1 MEHLLPMPYLPRS
14 KKETDGDL
22 IAPVKMEDNYFMLLP
37 GEQRTLTATYNLSD
51 LGDATP
57 VVEVDSYN
65 NATSKNDPRP
75 TTENLAAGK
84 TATASS
90 TQGSNTASRALETSM
105 YTKWQ
110 SSTNANTG
118 ADPQWFKV
126 DFGEPTIFDRAII
139 GWDYANYAQDM
150 IIEGSDDDEN
160 WVPIYNSKNSNGS
173 SVSDLQF
180 TPVKKRYIRLTMSGK
195 RPGGPQIGPGGT
207 GNGVIGLDAAP
218 ASTSFNIASL
228 EVYAPSISTVVGMN
242 KLVEQFEKESKISNS
257 QVAHS
262 LKLHLTAVAL
272 YEKQNAT
279 EKVVKH
285 MEGFKLLLD
294 QHKAKEFITDQA
306 YNRLKAGADSL
317 IVTWQ

>member
-1 MEHLLPMPYLPRS
+1 MRYQNKAWNYTPQDEFADFTHLQLLDEVDLEIVGNPEAVTNGNEQTLTYTVKNNGTS
-14 KKETDGDL
+14 IAYAVFAKIKKETNGDL

-75 TTENLAAGK
+75 TTENLAVGK

-139 GWDYANYAQDM
+139 RWDYANYAQDM

-160 WVPIYNSKNSNGS
+160 WVPIYNGKNSNGS

-180 TPVKKRYIRLTMSGK
+180 TPVKKRYIRLNDVWKTSG
-195 RPGGPQIGPGGT
+195 R
-207 GNGVIGLDAAP
+207 
-218 ASTSFNIASL
+218 STDRSW
-228 EVYAPSISTVVGMN
+228 
-242 KLVEQFEKESKISNS
+242 
-257 QVAHS
+257 
-262 LKLHLTAVAL
+262 
-272 YEKQNAT
+272 
-279 EKVVKH
+279 
-285 MEGFKLLLD
+285 
-294 QHKAKEFITDQA
+294 
-306 YNRLKAGADSL
+306 R
-317 IVTWQ
+317 